1 MAGIYKAYDIRGIYP
16 TELNE
21 DTARKI
27 GMAMPPVLRAKN
39 IVSGRDMRLSAP
51 SIQNAFIEGAT
62 SVGCDILDI
71 GMVSTPMNYFAIGFY
86 KRDGGAQATA
96 SHNPGKYIGFK
107 VSREQAI
114 PLSYETGIGDI
125 EKIVTSGKFPPPA
138 KKPGKVEKKNI
149 LADYKKHILSFANKI
164 RPMKIVVDT
173 GNGAVGAYFMDVF
186 GDLPLEII
194 PLFFEPDGTFPNHE
208 ANPLKLENMRDLQRA
223 VREHKADLGVAFD
236 GDGDRSACVDEN
248 GAIITSDMI
257 TALLA
262 REILLKEKGAGILYD
277 LRSSWVVK
285 EEIEKYGGVPYI
297 DRVGHAYMKAT
308 MRKHGCA
315 LGGELSGHYYWRDN
329 YYADSGEIALVK
341 ILNVMSAE
349 KKPLSELIRPLHR
362 YFATGEINFEVAD
375 KDGKMKEL
383 EQIFRDGKISHLD
396 GVSVEYKDWWFNVRK
411 SNTEPVLR
419 LNLEAKTKELM
430 EQKKAAV
437 IKAINAP
444 II

>member
-1 MAGIYKAYDIRGIYP
+1 MAGIFKAYDIRGIYP
-16 TELNE
+16 AELNE
-21 DTARKI
+21 SLARKI
-27 GMAMPPVLRAKN
+27 GMAFPAVIGAKN
-39 IVSGRDMRLSAP
+39 IVVGRDMRVSAP
-51 SIQNAFIEGAT
+51 SIQKAFIEGAT
-62 SVGCDILDI
+62 AVGCDVLDV

-86 KRDGGAQATA
+86 ERDGGAQATA

-114 PLSYETGIGDI
+114 PMSYETGIGEI
-125 EKIVTSGKFPPPA
+125 EEVVKSGHLPA
-138 KKPGKVEKKNI
+138 MAMKKGKVETKNI
-149 LADYKKHILSFANKI
+149 VADYKKHLMKFADKI
-164 RPMKIVVDT
+164 RPLKIAVDT
-173 GNGAVGAYFMDVF
+173 GNGVVGAFFNEVF

-194 PLFFEPDGTFPNHE
+194 PLYFEPDGTFPNHE
-208 ANPLKLENMRDLQRA
+208 ANPLKPENMRDLQKA
-223 VREHKADLGVAFD
+223 VKEHGADLGAAFD
-236 GDGDRSACVDEN
+236 GDGDRSAYVDEQGN
-248 GAIITSDMI
+248 IISSDLI

-262 REILLKEKGAGILYD
+262 REILQKEKGAGILYD

-285 EEIEKYGGVPYI
+285 EEILKYGGVPYI

-329 YYADSGEIALVK
+329 YYADSGEIALIKV
-341 ILNVMSAE
+341 LNLLSAE
-349 KKPLSELIRPLHR
+349 KKPLRR
-362 YFATGEINFEVAD
+362 YFATGEINFKVED
-375 KDGKMKEL
+375 KDGKMREL
-383 EQIFRDGKISHLD
+383 EQIFHDGKISHLD
-396 GVSVEYKDWWFNVRK
+396 GISVEYKDWWFNVRK

-430 EQKKAAV
+430 EQKKAAL

>member
-16 TELNE
+16 GELNE
-21 DTARKI
+21 ETARKI
-27 GMAMPPVLRAKN
+27 GMAMPSVLRAKN
-39 IVSGRDMRLSAP
+39 IVSGRDMRVSAP
-51 SIQNAFIEGAT
+51 SIQKAFIEGAT

-86 KRDGGAQATA
+86 KRGGGAQATA

-107 VSREQAI
+107 VSRQQAI
-114 PLSYETGIGDI
+114 PVSYETGIGDI
-125 EKIVTSGKFPPPA
+125 EKIVASGKFPPPS
-138 KKPGKVEKKNI
+138 KKPGKVATKNI
-149 LADYKKHILSFANKI
+149 LPDYRKHILSFADKI
-164 RPMKIVVDT
+164 RPLKVVVDT

-208 ANPLKLENMRDLQRA
+208 ANPLKLENMRDLQKA

-236 GDGDRSACVDEN
+236 GDGDRSAYVDEN
-248 GAIITSDMI
+248 AAIITSDMI

-341 ILNVMSAE
+341 ILNVMSAD
-349 KKPLSELIRPLHR
+349 KKPLSELIRPLKR

-383 EQIFRDGKISHLD
+383 EKIFHDGKISHLD

-419 LNLEAKTKELM
+419 LNLEAKTKEMM
-430 EQKKAAV
+430 EQKKAAL